1 MGGTGDMGVKGVKD
15 EMEGMVSV
23 EGEGTCRVGGQTQHF
38 TWAESNK
45 TNSRGKASNAT
56 LEP

>member
-15 EMEGMVSV
+15 EMEEMVSV
-23 EGEGTCRVGGQTQHF
+23 EGEGTCQAGGQTQHF
-38 TWAESNK
+38 TWVESNQ
-45 TNSRGKASNAT
+45 TDSRGKASNAT